1 METSL
6 IGFVVLLGLIL
17 LRMPIAFAMGIV
29 GFVGLWIIKDWNVAL
44 ATGAERFVS
53 SVQNYELSVLPM
65 FILMGNLVAR
75 AGVSR
80 ELYDAAQTFLG
91 HRKGGLAMATVVAC
105 GGFAAICGSSL
116 ATAATMSKVAM
127 PSMRQYNYK
136 DTLATASIAAGGTL
150 GIMIPPSTIMV
161 IYGIMTETSIN
172 QLFSA
177 GFLPGMLGVVF
188 YMFAVRYIVWRDP
201 AAGPAAARVP
211 WVERRRAL
219 SQVWGVV
226 SLFLLVI
233 VGIYGGLFTPTEA
246 AGVGAGGALL
256 LAFVKRVP
264 LRALVDVF
272 VDSARTSAVL
282 FFILIGALIFS
293 NFVNTAGMPAAL
305 RSLVADTGLSPWLV
319 IVAIL
324 LIYIVLGCILESL
337 SMILLTVPIFFPLV
351 QALAP
356 GLGIEPKWVLVW
368 FGIIIVMVTEISLI
382 TPPVGLNVY
391 VLASVLPG
399 VKTTT
404 IFRGMMPFIGADFL
418 RLAAITFIPAV
429 ALLMPR
435 DVPIWVKALAAWA
448 QRLF

>member
-6 IGFVVLLGLIL
+6 IGFAVLLGLIL

-127 PSMRQYNYK
+127 PSMRQYKYK

-177 GFLPGMLGVVF
+177 GFLPGLLGVVF
-188 YMFAVRYIVWRDP
+188 YMLAVRYMVWRDP
-201 AAGPAAARVP
+201 AAGPAAERVG
-211 WVERRRAL
+211 WGERRRAL

-272 VDSARTSAVL
+272 IDSARTSAVL

-305 RSLVADTGLSPWLV
+305 RGLVAESGLSPWLV
-319 IVAIL
+319 IVVIL
-324 LIYIVLGCILESL
+324 VIYIVLGCILESL

-351 QALAP
+351 QSLAP

-418 RLAAITFIPAV
+418 RLSAITFVPAV

-435 DVPIWVKALAAWA
+435 DVPIWVKALAAWV